1 MNTTSGPKIPYWHVW
16 CDESGISHQRRA
28 SINCNELKSVSPGSA
43 QIWQCVTS
51 NGPAKVLF
59 LTLLP
64 GEDGSWHENP
74 APQWIVPV
82 SGRWFVETMDGVRV
96 AMGAGDISFGGDQ
109 GCKAI
114 DGKKGHLSGALDG
127 EPAVLMLIQV
137 QDQPKY

>member
-1 MNTTSGPKIPYWHVW
+1 M
-16 CDESGISHQRRA
+16 
-28 SINCNELKSVSPGSA
+28 
-43 QIWQCVTS
+43 
-51 NGPAKVLF
+51 
-59 LTLLP
+59 
-64 GEDGSWHENP
+64 
-74 APQWIVPV
+74 
-82 SGRWFVETMDGVRV
+82 ETMDGVRV